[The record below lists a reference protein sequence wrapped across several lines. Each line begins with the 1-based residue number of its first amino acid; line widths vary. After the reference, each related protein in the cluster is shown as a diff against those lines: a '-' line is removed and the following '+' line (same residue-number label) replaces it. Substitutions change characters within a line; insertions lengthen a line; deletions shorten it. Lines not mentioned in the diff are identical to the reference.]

1 MNIQPAT
8 PISDETIQQAQDV
21 HFKKIERLGLNIKQK
36 GQCLTDVQYQK
47 WRGIP
52 YSQKKKNGIALDCQ
66 VEWTDGQLYAF
77 KDFIQKAQRREE
89 ATAPTEQT
97 EERERY
103 AQGYHE
109 LLLSLRKEAKEKR

>member
-1 MNIQPAT
+1 MNIQPAK
-8 PISDETIQQAQDV
+8 PISDETIKQAQDV

-47 WRGIP
+47 WRAIP
-52 YSQKKKNGIALDCQ
+52 YSQKKKNGIALDCK
-66 VEWTDGQLYAF
+66 VEWTDGQWYAF
-77 KDFIQKAQRREE
+77 NDFIQKAQRREE